1 MFFDRLDFS
10 GQPTLTQWIKTL
22 SQQVKALHLLRNEDC
37 ASKSEEICMFVCEN
51 VIMFM
56 EETKHFG
63 SATMESRDDGIN
75 GKNSLRFQFL
85 VIKFQIPLPHF
96 SII

>member
-1 MFFDRLDFS
+1 
-10 GQPTLTQWIKTL
+10 
-22 SQQVKALHLLRNEDC
+22 
-37 ASKSEEICMFVCEN
+37 MFVCEN

-75 GKNSLRFQFL
+75 GKNSLGFQFL
-85 VIKFQIPLPHF
+85 VIEFQILLPHL
-96 SII
+96 SIV